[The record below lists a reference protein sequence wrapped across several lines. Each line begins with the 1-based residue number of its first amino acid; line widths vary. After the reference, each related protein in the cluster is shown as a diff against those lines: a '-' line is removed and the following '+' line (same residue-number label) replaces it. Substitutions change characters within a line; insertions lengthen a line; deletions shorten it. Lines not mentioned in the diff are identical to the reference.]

1 MKLGKL
7 KDEEVPTVMTVKGA
21 KREVFEYILKSGP
34 TTVYDIKK
42 DLKMEQPNVF
52 RILKRLLEENSVMIT
67 ETEYTSR
74 KRKYY
79 GPTLYGL
86 MNACGEDERIIENFD
101 GYYSKWIVNDG
112 FRRSVQY
119 MMRDEDMKKD
129 PEKAMKIL
137 LKYLNYVL
145 DSLKTFDEWK
155 SKLPVEL
162 QVFFGEMLMMMVK
175 PEETTKR
182 SEEFYKYI
190 IPFKANAQAF
200 LNRAVEMKKE
210 EDKKNTVIANDNKVA
225 EKFGKNL
232 SERF

>member
-21 KREVFEYILKSGP
+21 KREVFEYILRSGP

-86 MNACGEDERIIENFD
+86 MNACGEDGRIIENFED
-101 GYYSKWIVNDG
+101 YYSKWIVNDG

-137 LKYLNYVL
+137 KSYVVYVM
-145 DSLKTFDEWK
+145 DCFQMYEDNK
-155 SKLPVEL
+155 SKLPVEI
-162 QVFFGEMLMMMVK
+162 QGYIGEMLMSMYEPGKSKKMA
-175 PEETTKR
+175 ETFF
-182 SEEFYKYI
+182 EYI
-190 IPFKANAQAF
+190 IPFKQNIDRF
-200 LNRAVEMKKE
+200 VKHTEKTRSELENKKT
-210 EDKKNTVIANDNKVA
+210 D
-225 EKFGKNL
+225 
-232 SERF
+232 

>member
-7 KDEEVPTVMTVKGA
+7 KDEEVPTLMTVKGA
-21 KREVFEYILKSGP
+21 NLKVFEYILRSGP

-129 PEKAMKIL
+129 PEKAMEIL
-137 LKYLNYVL
+137 KSYVVYVM
-145 DSLKTFDEWK
+145 DCFQMYEDNK
-155 SKLPVEL
+155 SKLPVEI
-162 QVFFGEMLMMMVK
+162 QGYIGEMLMAMYE
-175 PEETTKR
+175 PEKSKKMAEMFF
-182 SEEFYKYI
+182 EYI
-190 IPFKANAQAF
+190 IPFKQNIDRF
-200 LNRAVEMKKE
+200 MKHTEKTRSE
-210 EDKKNTVIANDNKVA
+210 LENKKID
-225 EKFGKNL
+225 
-232 SERF
+232 

>member
-129 PEKAMKIL
+129 PEKAMEIL
-137 LKYLNYVL
+137 KSYVVYVM
-145 DSLKTFDEWK
+145 DCFQMYEDNK
-155 SKLPVEL
+155 SKLPVEI
-162 QVFFGEMLMMMVK
+162 QGYIGEMLMAMYE
-175 PEETTKR
+175 PEKSKKMAETFF
-182 SEEFYKYI
+182 EYI
-190 IPFKANAQAF
+190 IPFKQNIDKF
-200 LNRAVEMKKE
+200 VKHTEKTRSELENKKT
-210 EDKKNTVIANDNKVA
+210 D
-225 EKFGKNL
+225 
-232 SERF
+232 

>member
-86 MNACGEDERIIENFD
+86 MNACGENERIIENFD

-137 LKYLNYVL
+137 KSYVVYVM
-145 DSLKTFDEWK
+145 DCFQMYEDNK
-155 SKLPVEL
+155 SKLPVEI
-162 QVFFGEMLMMMVK
+162 QGYIGEMLMTMYE
-175 PEETTKR
+175 PEKSKKMAEMFF
-182 SEEFYKYI
+182 EYI
-190 IPFKANAQAF
+190 IPFKQNIDRF
-200 LNRAVEMKKE
+200 VKHTEKTRSELET
-210 EDKKNTVIANDNKVA
+210 KNSM
-225 EKFGKNL
+225 EK
-232 SERF
+232 

>member
-21 KREVFEYILKSGP
+21 KREVFEYILRSGP

-86 MNACGEDERIIENFD
+86 MNACGENERIIENFD
-101 GYYSKWIVNDG
+101 GYYSKWIVYDG

-129 PEKAMKIL
+129 PEKAMEIL
-137 LKYLNYVL
+137 KSYVVYVM
-145 DSLKTFDEWK
+145 DCFQMYEDNK
-155 SKLPVEL
+155 SKLPVEI
-162 QVFFGEMLMMMVK
+162 QGYIGEMLMAMYE
-175 PEETTKR
+175 PEKSKKMAETFF
-182 SEEFYKYI
+182 EYI
-190 IPFKANAQAF
+190 IPFKQNIDKF
-200 LNRAVEMKKE
+200 VKHTEKTRSELENKKT
-210 EDKKNTVIANDNKVA
+210 D
-225 EKFGKNL
+225 
-232 SERF
+232 

>member
-21 KREVFEYILKSGP
+21 KREVFEYILRSGP

-86 MNACGEDERIIENFD
+86 MNACGENERIIENFD

-137 LKYLNYVL
+137 KSYVVYVMDCFQMYE
-145 DSLKTFDEWK
+145 DSK
-155 SKLPVEL
+155 SKLPVEI
-162 QVFFGEMLMMMVK
+162 QGYIGEMLMAMYE
-175 PEETTKR
+175 PEKSKKMAETFF
-182 SEEFYKYI
+182 EYI
-190 IPFKANAQAF
+190 IPFKQNIDKF
-200 LNRAVEMKKE
+200 VKHTEKTRSELENKKT
-210 EDKKNTVIANDNKVA
+210 D
-225 EKFGKNL
+225 
-232 SERF
+232 

>member
-7 KDEEVPTVMTVKGA
+7 KDEEVPTLMTVKGA
-21 KREVFEYILKSGP
+21 NLKVFEYILRSGP

-67 ETEYTSR
+67 ESEYTSR

-86 MNACGEDERIIENFD
+86 MNACGENERIIENFD

-137 LKYLNYVL
+137 KSYVVYVM
-145 DSLKTFDEWK
+145 DCFQMYEDNK
-155 SKLPVEL
+155 SKLPVEI
-162 QVFFGEMLMMMVK
+162 QGYIGEMLMAMYE
-175 PEETTKR
+175 PEKSKKMAETFF
-182 SEEFYKYI
+182 EYI
-190 IPFKANAQAF
+190 IPFKQNIDKF
-200 LNRAVEMKKE
+200 VKHTEKTRSELENKKT
-210 EDKKNTVIANDNKVA
+210 D
-225 EKFGKNL
+225 
-232 SERF
+232 

>member
-21 KREVFEYILKSGP
+21 KREVFEYILRSGP

-137 LKYLNYVL
+137 KSYVVYVMDCFQMYE
-145 DSLKTFDEWK
+145 DSK
-155 SKLPVEL
+155 SKLPVEI
-162 QVFFGEMLMMMVK
+162 QGYIGEMLMAMYE
-175 PEETTKR
+175 PEKSKKMAETFF
-182 SEEFYKYI
+182 EYI
-190 IPFKANAQAF
+190 IPFKQNIDKF
-200 LNRAVEMKKE
+200 VKHTEKTRSELENKKT
-210 EDKKNTVIANDNKVA
+210 D
-225 EKFGKNL
+225 
-232 SERF
+232 

>member
-21 KREVFEYILKSGP
+21 KREVFEYILRSGP

-86 MNACGEDERIIENFD
+86 MNACGENERIIENFD

-137 LKYLNYVL
+137 KSYVVYVM
-145 DSLKTFDEWK
+145 DCFQMYEDNK
-155 SKLPVEL
+155 SKLPVEI
-162 QVFFGEMLMMMVK
+162 QGYIGEMLMAMYE
-175 PEETTKR
+175 PEKSKKMAETFF
-182 SEEFYKYI
+182 EYI
-190 IPFKANAQAF
+190 IPFKQNIDKF
-200 LNRAVEMKKE
+200 VKHTEKTRSELENKKT
-210 EDKKNTVIANDNKVA
+210 D
-225 EKFGKNL
+225 
-232 SERF
+232 

>member
-7 KDEEVPTVMTVKGA
+7 KDKEVQIVMSIKGA
-21 KREVFEYILKSGP
+21 NLKVFEYILRSGP
-34 TTVYDIKK
+34 ATVFDIKK

-67 ETEYTSR
+67 ESEYTSR

-86 MNACGEDERIIENFD
+86 MNACGEDERFFRNFEN
-101 GYYSKWIVNDG
+101 YYSKWIDSDG

-137 LKYLNYVL
+137 KSYVVYVM
-145 DSLKTFDEWK
+145 DCFQMYEDNK
-155 SKLPVEL
+155 SKLPVEI
-162 QVFFGEMLMMMVK
+162 QGYIGEMLMSMYE
-175 PEETTKR
+175 PEKSKKMAETFF
-182 SEEFYKYI
+182 EYI
-190 IPFKANAQAF
+190 IPFKQNIDRF
-200 LNRAVEMKKE
+200 VKHTEKTRSELESKKIDE
-210 EDKKNTVIANDNKVA
+210 
-225 EKFGKNL
+225 
-232 SERF
+232 SELT

>member
-137 LKYLNYVL
+137 KSYVVYVM
-145 DSLKTFDEWK
+145 DCFQMYEDNK
-155 SKLPVEL
+155 SKLPVEI
-162 QVFFGEMLMMMVK
+162 QGYIGEMLMAMYE
-175 PEETTKR
+175 PEKSKKMAETFF
-182 SEEFYKYI
+182 EYI
-190 IPFKANAQAF
+190 IPFKQNIDRF
-200 LNRAVEMKKE
+200 VKHTEKTRSELENKKT
-210 EDKKNTVIANDNKVA
+210 D
-225 EKFGKNL
+225 
-232 SERF
+232 

>member
-86 MNACGEDERIIENFD
+86 MNACGENERIIENFD

-137 LKYLNYVL
+137 KSYVVYVM
-145 DSLKTFDEWK
+145 DCFQMYEDNK
-155 SKLPVEL
+155 SKLPVEI
-162 QVFFGEMLMMMVK
+162 QGYIGEMLMAMYE
-175 PEETTKR
+175 PEKSKKMAETFF
-182 SEEFYKYI
+182 EYI
-190 IPFKANAQAF
+190 IPFKQNIDKF
-200 LNRAVEMKKE
+200 VKHTEKTRSELENKKT
-210 EDKKNTVIANDNKVA
+210 D
-225 EKFGKNL
+225 
-232 SERF
+232 

>member
-21 KREVFEYILKSGP
+21 KREVFEYILRSGP

-52 RILKRLLEENSVMIT
+52 RILKRLLEENCVMIT
-67 ETEYTSR
+67 KSEYTSR
-74 KRKYY
+74 KRKHY

-86 MNACGEDERIIENFD
+86 MNACGEDGRIIENFED
-101 GYYSKWIVNDG
+101 YYSKWIDHDG

-137 LKYLNYVL
+137 KSYVVYVM
-145 DSLKTFDEWK
+145 DCFQMYEDNK
-155 SKLPVEL
+155 SKLPVEI
-162 QVFFGEMLMMMVK
+162 QGYIGEMLMSMYE
-175 PEETTKR
+175 PEKSKKMAETFF
-182 SEEFYKYI
+182 EYI
-190 IPFKANAQAF
+190 IPFKQNIDRF
-200 LNRAVEMKKE
+200 VKHTEKTRSELESKKIDE
-210 EDKKNTVIANDNKVA
+210 
-225 EKFGKNL
+225 
-232 SERF
+232 SEPT

>member
-1 MKLGKL
+1 MSLILRPIVKKAMKLGKL

-21 KREVFEYILKSGP
+21 KREVFEYILRSGP

-52 RILKRLLEENSVMIT
+52 RILKRLLEENSVMLT
-67 ETEYTSR
+67 ESEYTSR

-137 LKYLNYVL
+137 KSYVVYVMDCFQMYE
-145 DSLKTFDEWK
+145 DSK
-155 SKLPVEL
+155 SKLPVEI
-162 QVFFGEMLMMMVK
+162 QGYIGEMLMAMYE
-175 PEETTKR
+175 PEKSKKMAETFF
-182 SEEFYKYI
+182 EYI
-190 IPFKANAQAF
+190 IPFKQNIDRF
-200 LNRAVEMKKE
+200 VKHTEKTRSELENKKT
-210 EDKKNTVIANDNKVA
+210 D
-225 EKFGKNL
+225 
-232 SERF
+232 

>member
-1 MKLGKL
+1 MKLLKL
-7 KDEEVPTVMTVKGA
+7 KDEQA
-21 KREVFEYILKSGP
+21 KLKVFEYILRSGP
-34 TTVYDIKK
+34 ATVFDIKK

-137 LKYLNYVL
+137 KSYVVYVM
-145 DSLKTFDEWK
+145 DCFQMYEDNK
-155 SKLPVEL
+155 SKLPVEI
-162 QVFFGEMLMMMVK
+162 QGYIGEMLMAMYE
-175 PEETTKR
+175 PEKSKKMAETFF
-182 SEEFYKYI
+182 EYI
-190 IPFKANAQAF
+190 IPFKQNIDKF
-200 LNRAVEMKKE
+200 VKHTEKTRSELENKKT
-210 EDKKNTVIANDNKVA
+210 D
-225 EKFGKNL
+225 
-232 SERF
+232 

>member
-7 KDEEVPTVMTVKGA
+7 KDEKVQTVMSVKGA
-21 KREVFEYILKSGP
+21 KLKVFGYILRSGP
-34 TTVYDIKK
+34 ATVFDIKK

-67 ETEYTSR
+67 ESEYTSR

-86 MNACGEDERIIENFD
+86 MNACGEDGRIIENFED
-101 GYYSKWIVNDG
+101 YYSKWIDHDG

-137 LKYLNYVL
+137 KSYVVYVM
-145 DSLKTFDEWK
+145 DCFQMYEDNK
-155 SKLPVEL
+155 SKLPVEI
-162 QVFFGEMLMMMVK
+162 QGYIGEMLMSMYE
-175 PEETTKR
+175 PEKSKKMAETFF
-182 SEEFYKYI
+182 EYI
-190 IPFKANAQAF
+190 IPFKQNIDRF
-200 LNRAVEMKKE
+200 VKHTEKTRSELESKKIDE
-210 EDKKNTVIANDNKVA
+210 
-225 EKFGKNL
+225 
-232 SERF
+232 SELT

>member
-21 KREVFEYILKSGP
+21 KREVFEYILRSGP

-137 LKYLNYVL
+137 KSYVVYVM
-145 DSLKTFDEWK
+145 DCFQMYEDNK
-155 SKLPVEL
+155 SKLPVEI
-162 QVFFGEMLMMMVK
+162 QGYIGEMLMAMYE
-175 PEETTKR
+175 PEKSKKMAETFF
-182 SEEFYKYI
+182 EYI
-190 IPFKANAQAF
+190 IPFKQNIDKF
-200 LNRAVEMKKE
+200 VKHTEKTRSELENKKT
-210 EDKKNTVIANDNKVA
+210 D
-225 EKFGKNL
+225 
-232 SERF
+232 

>member
-129 PEKAMKIL
+129 PEKAMEIL
-137 LKYLNYVL
+137 KSYVVYVM
-145 DSLKTFDEWK
+145 DCFQMYEDNK
-155 SKLPVEL
+155 SKLPVEI
-162 QVFFGEMLMMMVK
+162 QGYIGEMLMAMYE
-175 PEETTKR
+175 PEKSKKMAETFF
-182 SEEFYKYI
+182 EYI
-190 IPFKANAQAF
+190 IPFKQNIDRF
-200 LNRAVEMKKE
+200 VKHTEKTRSELENKKT
-210 EDKKNTVIANDNKVA
+210 D
-225 EKFGKNL
+225 
-232 SERF
+232 

>member
-21 KREVFEYILKSGP
+21 KREVFEYILRSGP

-137 LKYLNYVL
+137 KSYVVYVM
-145 DSLKTFDEWK
+145 DCFQMYEDNK
-155 SKLPVEL
+155 SKLPVEI
-162 QVFFGEMLMMMVK
+162 QGYIGEMLMTMYE
-175 PEETTKR
+175 PEKSKKMAKTFFE
-182 SEEFYKYI
+182 YI
-190 IPFKANAQAF
+190 IPFKQNIDRF
-200 LNRAVEMKKE
+200 VKHTEKTRSELENKKT
-210 EDKKNTVIANDNKVA
+210 D
-225 EKFGKNL
+225 
-232 SERF
+232 